1 MNTKDLNDIPLRR
14 KLGITMVETY
24 NNVYEKSQEFFA
36 EYGLT
41 SQQYNVLSILHDAG
55 TPMSTSDILK
65 KMLEKNAG
73 VSRLVDRLIVK
84 DLVEKSVNPDDK
96 RLIDVKLTEKGEELC
111 NKVSDA
117 LPNVDAVYENLAD
130 EEVETLISLLSK
142 IGKK

>member
-1 MNTKDLNDIPLRR
+1 MPLRR
-14 KLGITMVETY
+14 KLGISMVETY

-73 VSRLVDRLIVK
+73 VSRLVDRLIAK

-96 RLIDVKLTEKGEELC
+96 RLIDAKLTEKGEELY

>member
-55 TPMSTSDILK
+55 TPLSTSDILK

-96 RLIDVKLTEKGEELC
+96 RLIDVKLTEKGEALC

-117 LPNVDAVYENLAD
+117 LPGVDAVYGNLED
-130 EEVETLISLLSK
+130 EEVEMLISLLSK